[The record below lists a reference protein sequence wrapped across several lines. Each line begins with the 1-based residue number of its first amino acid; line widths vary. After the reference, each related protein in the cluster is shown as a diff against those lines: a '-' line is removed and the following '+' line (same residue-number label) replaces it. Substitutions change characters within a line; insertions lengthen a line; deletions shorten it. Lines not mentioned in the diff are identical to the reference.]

1 MPNRLEHLPDDQ
13 ILTLQE
19 AAALLGLEP
28 LTLETLALRKAYGL
42 KSRMNKAKRSFVVS
56 DLRTF
61 LIARE
66 KSGVS

>member
-1 MPNRLEHLPDDQ
+1 MSDRLENFADDQ

-56 DLRTF
+56 DLRAF
-61 LIARE
+61 LIARQQTA
-66 KSGVS
+66 S

>member
-1 MPNRLEHLPDDQ
+1 MSDRLENLADDQ

-42 KSRMNKAKRSFVVS
+42 KSRMNKAKRSFVIS
-56 DLRTF
+56 DLRAF
-61 LIARE
+61 LIARQQ
-66 KSGVS
+66 SAS

>member
-1 MPNRLEHLPDDQ
+1 MSDRLENLADDH

-56 DLRTF
+56 DLRAF
-61 LIARE
+61 LNARQQ
-66 KSGVS
+66 SAS

>member
-1 MPNRLEHLPDDQ
+1 MSDRLENLADDQ

-56 DLRTF
+56 DLRAF
-61 LIARE
+61 LIARQQ
-66 KSGVS
+66 SAS

>member
-1 MPNRLEHLPDDQ
+1 MSDRLENLADDQ

-56 DLRTF
+56 DLRAF
-61 LIARE
+61 LIARQQTA
-66 KSGVS
+66 S

>member
-1 MPNRLEHLPDDQ
+1 MSDRLENLADDH

-56 DLRTF
+56 DLRAF
-61 LIARE
+61 LIARQQ
-66 KSGVS
+66 SAS